1 MKIPP
6 ENKTKVQDLN
16 FRLRLDIQ
24 FDREAKLAIPNIADF
39 YQSTNGIR
47 YEDKIDDKESGI
59 DIDFEIQQTNGKE
72 PSTANLTLWNITN
85 DSFNQIANYANAFEL
100 YCAEGN
106 DDWGLIFRGT
116 PYFSSQKKAIGGDNK
131 SRGFLKKEDAV
142 GGENDIATEITLI
155 DSLHSFDSAVIS
167 KSYQGTV
174 SSQQIIHDCA
184 AAMGIFMGDEADN
197 YPEMNNYVARGKVRT
212 ILREICG
219 KIGCKYI
226 IDNGVLHLFNGNK
239 QKIYGFLFNGENS
252 TKPQAEQ
259 NNNQIGYHFETKL
272 LPSIRVG
279 HYCKCEFDVLSG
291 VKEIYKCVKR
301 GNNYGTIGL
310 TEVWVK

>member
-1 MKIPP
+1 MKILP
-6 ENKTKVQDLN
+6 ENKTKVQALN

-59 DIDFEIQQTNGKE
+59 DVDFEIQQTNGKE

-100 YCAEGN
+100 YCAEG
-106 DDWGLIFRGT
+106 DGDWGLIFRGT
-116 PYFSSQKKAIGGDNK
+116 PYFSSQKKAIGG
-131 SRGFLKKEDAV
+131 
-142 GGENDIATEITLI
+142 ENIATEITLI

-184 AAMGIFMGDEADN
+184 AAMGIFMGDEVDN

-252 TKPQAEQ
+252 TRPQAEQ
-259 NNNQIGYHFETKL
+259 NNQMGYHFETKL